1 MLSPELTN
9 TRQYKAFVEF
19 LKTSSATATP
29 PNTEVMIVLML
40 MEIVASLDAIV
51 SQIALHE

>member
-1 MLSPELTN
+1 VLSQELTN

-19 LKTSSATATP
+19 LKTGSVTATP

-40 MEIVASLDAIV
+40 REIVASLDAIEET
-51 SQIALHE
+51 IARHE

>member
-1 MLSPELTN
+1 MLSQELTN

-40 MEIVASLDAIV
+40 MEIVASLDGIMETMAR
-51 SQIALHE
+51 HE